1 MDMTRWHW
9 RGAGLLVA
17 ILSLAGCM
25 TGGYGGYPAGSS
37 YPQPYPDQSGQYGQY
52 GNALVGTVQDIDPGY
67 GRLLLAREGYG
78 YGGGGQ
84 VEVAFDQRTQLYYQ
98 GRQQSVAG
106 LERGDRIRVDAT
118 QSGGRLWARTIE
130 VLQDVR
136 GGQGGYYGGNELRGS
151 VGYVD
156 PRTRLIEL
164 DSGGYGGSHGG
175 RTRVRYDERTQV
187 EYQGRYYRPENLE
200 RGDLVRIQARQTGSE
215 WLAERIWVESD
226 ARQR

>member
-1 MDMTRWHW
+1 MDTNRSHW
-9 RGAGLLVA
+9 RGAALLLLV
-17 ILSLAGCM
+17 LLLPGCM
-25 TGGYGGYPAGSS
+25 TGGYGGYPGGSS
-37 YPQPYPDQSGQYGQY
+37 YPQPYPDQYGQY
-52 GNALVGTVQDIDPGY
+52 ASQLVGTVEDIDPRY

-78 YGGGGQ
+78 YGGGGR
-84 VEVAFDQRTQLYYQ
+84 VKVMFDQRTQLYYQ
-98 GRQQSVAG
+98 GRLQPVAG
-106 LERGDRIRVDAT
+106 LERGDRIRVDAA

-136 GGQGGYYGGNELRGS
+136 GGQGGYYGGNDLRGT

-156 PRTRLIEL
+156 PRARVIEL
-164 DSGGYGGSHGG
+164 DSSGYGGGYGG

-200 RGDLVRIQARQTGSE
+200 RGDLVRIQARQWGGG
-215 WLAERIWVESD
+215 WLAERIWVEVD